1 MSSNYIQEA
10 NYNTFVKYGIRMD
23 KTTKKV
29 AMYDVL
35 NMINS
40 NCYDMLKQLQN
51 IKKKYPY
58 IFCNC
63 EEKTLEDGRSIWLMD
78 IPNIILLIVSLNVN
92 CNPELILDL
101 ITYVNQLKQP
111 SEIELDMTLI
121 DNYKSS
127 NQSLKNE
134 LTLKNSEIKHLK
146 KLNDENTMTYERIIE
161 QYENEITVLK
171 SKFSEYKDI
180 VTKIQDK
187 INIQLENRKNRHF

>member
-1 MSSNYIQEA
+1 MEA
-10 NYNTFVKYGIRMD
+10 KYLFV
-23 KTTKKV
+23 
-29 AMYDVL
+29 L
-35 NMINS
+35 
-40 NCYDMLKQLQN
+40 L
-51 IKKKYPY
+51 
-58 IFCNC
+58 
-63 EEKTLEDGRSIWLMD
+63 
-78 IPNIILLIVSLNVN
+78 NIILLIVSLNVN